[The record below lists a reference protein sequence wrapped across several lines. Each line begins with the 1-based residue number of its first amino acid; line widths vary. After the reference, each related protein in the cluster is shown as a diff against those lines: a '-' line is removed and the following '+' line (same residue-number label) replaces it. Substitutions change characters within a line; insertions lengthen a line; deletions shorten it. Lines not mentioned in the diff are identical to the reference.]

1 MRSKEEKTSRHLL
14 LAVIITVLS
23 SILSLVTLV
32 MAWEFWMILLVT
44 AGCFSIWI
52 LHIAKLGSDTF
63 YENLCAGLMLTEFF
77 FFGVHESSLFDI
89 PAVACILALALFM
102 LNKKWILHMIA
113 ALYVLELLYHG
124 LILHTIS
131 SQMEYRD
138 IVRLCLGAVMT
149 FGGIALARYWI
160 NQRNIQRKW
169 YEHIFEE
176 LETTGKQN
184 AVFLSNV
191 SHELRTPINM
201 VIGISEVALARE
213 LPPDIRADMSSIKLA
228 GKRLSNQINNMLD
241 YTEILEGTLTPAK
254 NEYMITS
261 VLNDVITMTALQSNR
276 QHLEMVFDIDPHIPA
291 VLIGDAEKISHVL
304 KILVENSI
312 KFTEEGGINI
322 RIKYRH
328 ENYGINLVID
338 ICDTGIGMTDSQLTQ
353 MYDVFYQADTG
364 SSRLAGGLGLG
375 LPIAQGLLNSM
386 GGFIHFN
393 SEENQ
398 GLSAHIVIPQGV
410 VDEQPCIVLNHADQL
425 CIACYFRP
433 EKYVCD
439 EVRGYYDGLIYN
451 LMHGLGIQGYQ
462 AHNFETLL
470 KLQRSYNL
478 THVFIAQSEYDE
490 NREYYEELTNT
501 LCVVVIAERDFTLS
515 KESRLL
521 VIHKPFS
528 ALSVA
533 NLLNGAMG
541 ERGFAEDQAAGR
553 KPFTCVG
560 VRALAVDDEEMNLV
574 VAKGVLGNYGIEVDT
589 CLSGKKA
596 IAQCGS
602 VSYDIIF
609 LDHMMPGYDGVETLK
624 RIRELRN
631 GMYQDLPVIALTAN
645 TVSGAREMFR
655 NEGFTEFVPKPI
667 ERTVLERVLRKV
679 LPKGC
684 IQYSVTSENTEKPM
698 KKLAEAVRS
707 VSTDNPEQSKPTE
720 TPVPTA
726 DVSALPYDRLVRA
739 GVNVEMGLDYC
750 AGDED
755 FYREML
761 RLFST
766 QGAEKR
772 AEIAALYE
780 SANWTDYA
788 IKVHALKSTSLT
800 IGAEALSAQAK
811 ELELA
816 GKRGDADFIREHHR
830 ALLCAQEELC
840 VQITGI

>member
-131 SQMEYRD
+131 SQMGHRD

-291 VLIGDAEKISHVL
+291 ETRRRYPMYSKSWWKI
-304 KILVENSI
+304 
-312 KFTEEGGINI
+312 
-322 RIKYRH
+322 
-328 ENYGINLVID
+328 
-338 ICDTGIGMTDSQLTQ
+338 
-353 MYDVFYQADTG
+353 
-364 SSRLAGGLGLG
+364 
-375 LPIAQGLLNSM
+375 P
-386 GGFIHFN
+386 
-393 SEENQ
+393 
-398 GLSAHIVIPQGV
+398 LS
-410 VDEQPCIVLNHADQL
+410 
-425 CIACYFRP
+425 
-433 EKYVCD
+433 
-439 EVRGYYDGLIYN
+439 
-451 LMHGLGIQGYQ
+451 
-462 AHNFETLL
+462 
-470 KLQRSYNL
+470 LQ
-478 THVFIAQSEYDE
+478 
-490 NREYYEELTNT
+490 
-501 LCVVVIAERDFTLS
+501 
-515 KESRLL
+515 
-521 VIHKPFS
+521 
-528 ALSVA
+528 
-533 NLLNGAMG
+533 
-541 ERGFAEDQAAGR
+541 
-553 KPFTCVG
+553 
-560 VRALAVDDEEMNLV
+560 
-574 VAKGVLGNYGIEVDT
+574 
-589 CLSGKKA
+589 
-596 IAQCGS
+596 
-602 VSYDIIF
+602 
-609 LDHMMPGYDGVETLK
+609 
-624 RIRELRN
+624 
-631 GMYQDLPVIALTAN
+631 
-645 TVSGAREMFR
+645 
-655 NEGFTEFVPKPI
+655 
-667 ERTVLERVLRKV
+667 
-679 LPKGC
+679 
-684 IQYSVTSENTEKPM
+684 
-698 KKLAEAVRS
+698 
-707 VSTDNPEQSKPTE
+707 
-720 TPVPTA
+720 
-726 DVSALPYDRLVRA
+726 
-739 GVNVEMGLDYC
+739 
-750 AGDED
+750 
-755 FYREML
+755 
-761 RLFST
+761 
-766 QGAEKR
+766 KR
-772 AEIAALYE
+772 AA
-780 SANWTDYA
+780 
-788 IKVHALKSTSLT
+788 
-800 IGAEALSAQAK
+800 
-811 ELELA
+811 
-816 GKRGDADFIREHHR
+816 
-830 ALLCAQEELC
+830 
-840 VQITGI
+840 

>member
-131 SQMEYRD
+131 SQMGHRD

-470 KLQRSYNL
+470 KLQRSYKL

-490 NREYYEELTNT
+490 NREYY
-501 LCVVVIAERDFTLS
+501 
-515 KESRLL
+515 
-521 VIHKPFS
+521 
-528 ALSVA
+528 
-533 NLLNGAMG
+533 
-541 ERGFAEDQAAGR
+541 QAR
-553 KPFTCVG
+553 
-560 VRALAVDDEEMNLV
+560 
-574 VAKGVLGNYGIEVDT
+574 
-589 CLSGKKA
+589 
-596 IAQCGS
+596 
-602 VSYDIIF
+602 
-609 LDHMMPGYDGVETLK
+609 
-624 RIRELRN
+624 
-631 GMYQDLPVIALTAN
+631 
-645 TVSGAREMFR
+645 FR
-655 NEGFTEFVPKPI
+655 
-667 ERTVLERVLRKV
+667 
-679 LPKGC
+679 
-684 IQYSVTSENTEKPM
+684 
-698 KKLAEAVRS
+698 
-707 VSTDNPEQSKPTE
+707 
-720 TPVPTA
+720 
-726 DVSALPYDRLVRA
+726 
-739 GVNVEMGLDYC
+739 
-750 AGDED
+750 
-755 FYREML
+755 
-761 RLFST
+761 
-766 QGAEKR
+766 
-772 AEIAALYE
+772 
-780 SANWTDYA
+780 
-788 IKVHALKSTSLT
+788 
-800 IGAEALSAQAK
+800 
-811 ELELA
+811 
-816 GKRGDADFIREHHR
+816 
-830 ALLCAQEELC
+830 
-840 VQITGI
+840 